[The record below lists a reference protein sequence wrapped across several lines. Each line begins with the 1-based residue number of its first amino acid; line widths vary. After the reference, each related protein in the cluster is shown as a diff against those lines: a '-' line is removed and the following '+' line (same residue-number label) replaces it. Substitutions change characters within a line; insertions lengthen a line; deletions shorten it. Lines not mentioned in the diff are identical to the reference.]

1 LTSARTLSRLV
12 GVGHFMSEN
21 HPLLF
26 PGKFT
31 VDYYHRC
38 AAALD
43 AALDRVGMYRSWQP
57 FDPGRDRSVDARFAA
72 MPVLTKR
79 DLRDAFPGAILPPE
93 LDMNRGLADGEIA
106 LVQTSGTTDDKV
118 TNLWHQ
124 KWWDASER
132 ASWKL
137 NAHLTRWATGD
148 HREAILVN
156 PRNVGFISD
165 EVDLPLEQRRLARYL
180 YLNEKTDTL
189 AWSATHM
196 DRMVDEL
203 NTFQPAV
210 FEANPSLLARLCRY
224 IASSHREVFQPGV
237 IVFTYEYPTVLHRR
251 QIARV
256 FDVPQASSYG
266 TTETGYVFMQ
276 CEHGRLH
283 QNTEFCRVDFQPF
296 TAEYGGP
303 SLGRIVVTPLGNP
316 WNYMIRFDTGDIVRL
331 EASGSCPCGRDSGLI
346 LASVNG
352 RVTNLTLTAAGRPVT
367 LAALDVVVG
376 GLSGVDEFKM
386 VQVDAHSY
394 QLHLVSQLEDLAGLT
409 TAATAAMRQLYGA
422 GAQVSVVYDTA
433 IAPEGS
439 GKFQLSK
446 SLFPID
452 LERFLDSRYF
462 AARNP

>member
-1 LTSARTLSRLV
+1 
-12 GVGHFMSEN
+12 MSDN

-26 PGKFT
+26 PGKFS

-43 AALDRVGMYRSWQP
+43 AALDRVGMYRPWRS
-57 FDPGRDRSVDARFAA
+57 FDPGRALSVDARFAA

-79 DLRDAFPGAILPPE
+79 DLRDAFPDAILPPE
-93 LDMNRGLADGEIA
+93 LDLNRGLAEGDVT

-165 EVDLPLEQRRLARYL
+165 DVDLPLEKRRLARYL

-189 AWSATHM
+189 AWSAAHM
-196 DRMVDEL
+196 DRMVEEL
-203 NTFQPAV
+203 NIFQPAV
-210 FEANPSLLARLCRY
+210 LEANPSLLARLCRY
-224 IASSHREVFQPGV
+224 IASAGRRVFQPGV

-256 FDVPQASSYG
+256 FDVPLASSYG
-266 TTETGYVFMQ
+266 TTETGYVFIQ

-283 QNTEFCRVDFQPF
+283 QNTDFCRVDFQPF
-296 TAEYGGP
+296 TAGFGGP

-331 EASGSCPCGRDSGLI
+331 EESGSCPCGRDNGLI

-352 RVTNLTLTAAGRPVT
+352 RVTNLTLTGTGLPVT
-367 LAALDVVVG
+367 LAELDAVVG
-376 GLSGVDEFKM
+376 GLAGVDEFKM
-386 VQVDAHSY
+386 VQVDAHTY
-394 QLHLVSQLEDLAGLT
+394 ELHLVSPLADSARLT
-409 TAATAAMRQLYGA
+409 IAATAAMRQLYGP
-422 GAQVSVVYDTA
+422 GSLVSVVFDSA

-439 GKFQLSK
+439 GKFQLAK

-452 LERFLDSRYF
+452 LARFLDSRYF
-462 AARNP
+462 AVRQP